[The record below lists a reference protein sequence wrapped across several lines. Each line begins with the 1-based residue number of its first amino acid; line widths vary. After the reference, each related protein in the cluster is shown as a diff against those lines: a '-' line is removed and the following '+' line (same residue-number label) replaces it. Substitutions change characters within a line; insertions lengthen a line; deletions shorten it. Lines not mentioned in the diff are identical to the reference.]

1 MRYESVR
8 TTLALLIVVCVLLA
22 GCSNAG
28 TATSQKSQQIRLW
41 IAPNEAEESFWKVAV
56 ARWNQSGLGMPVS
69 FTTIPTTGNSEDAV
83 LSSLVAGTEPDVSS
97 NMFSGF
103 AVQLANL
110 KQLQPLSTM
119 PGYQDLLD
127 KRHMQGLIKNWTVN
141 GNVYAIPIYSNPT
154 LIWWRSD
161 ILKKYGFDHA
171 PRTYQ
176 DVYQLSRRYA
186 DAEHRYGFQ
195 VPAGRSWEDRWFDFI
210 AYYYAASDG
219 QPYITNR
226 KAVFDNTA
234 GLKVATF
241 MDTMYRQGWTARD
254 FDSEDPLVSGL
265 VAGASHGPWD
275 IGRFQQMYPDTM
287 KHIVIGPMLTDA
299 TSGAR
304 TATFA
309 DSKGI
314 VLFKSSKVK
323 NEAFAFISWVL
334 GNDQLNLLWLEK
346 TGMMPA
352 RADLLTN
359 AVFTP
364 YFATHPMERIYAE
377 YVNVAVP
384 PALNENT
391 IDIQKAMSLQLVGAL
406 ASGTKTPAVALAD
419 AVRRIDRLL
428 QAHQ

>member
-1 MRYESVR
+1 MRPGF
-8 TTLALLIVVCVLLA
+8 ALLVAAFAVLA
-22 GCSNAG
+22 GCSKADP
-28 TATSQKSQQIRLW
+28 ATSQRPQEIRLW
-41 IAPNEAEESFWKVAV
+41 VAPNEAEESFWKVAV
-56 ARWNQSGLGMPVS
+56 ARWNKSGLGMPVS
-69 FTTIPTTGNSEDAV
+69 FTTIPTTGSSEDAV
-83 LSSLVAGTEPDVSS
+83 LSSLVAGTEPDISS

-103 AVQLANL
+103 AVQIADL
-110 KQLQPLSTM
+110 KQLQPLSSM
-119 PGYQDLLD
+119 PGYQALIIG
-127 KRHMQGLIKNWTVN
+127 RHMQGLIRNWTIN

-161 ILKKYGFDHA
+161 ILARYGFRQA

-186 DAEHRYGFQ
+186 EAEHRYGFQ
-195 VPAGRSWEDRWFDFI
+195 VAAGRNWEDRWFDFI
-210 AYYYAASDG
+210 AYYYAASNG
-219 QPYITNR
+219 QPYIANG
-226 KAVFDNTA
+226 KAVFDNAA
-234 GLKVATF
+234 GLKVAAF
-241 MDTMYRQGWTARD
+241 MDTMYRQGWTAAD
-254 FDSEDPLVSGL
+254 FDSEEPLVSGL

-275 IGRFQQMYPDTM
+275 IGRFEHMYPDTM

-299 TSGAR
+299 TSVTQ

-314 VLFKSSKVK
+314 VLFKNSKVK
-323 NEAFAFISWVL
+323 DQAFAFIAWVL

-359 AVFTP
+359 PVFKP
-364 YFATHPMERIYAE
+364 YFASHPMAKIYAD

-406 ASGTKTPAVALAD
+406 ANGTKTPAVALAD
-419 AVRRIDRLL
+419 AERQIERILKV
-428 QAHQ
+428 HQ

>member
-1 MRYESVR
+1 MRPGF
-8 TTLALLIVVCVLLA
+8 ALLVAACAVLA
-22 GCSNAG
+22 GCSKADP
-28 TATSQKSQQIRLW
+28 ATSQRPQEIRLW
-41 IAPNEAEESFWKVAV
+41 VAPNEAEESFWKVAV
-56 ARWNQSGLGMPVS
+56 ARWNKSGLGMPVS
-69 FTTIPTTGNSEDAV
+69 FTTIPTTGSSEDAV
-83 LSSLVAGTEPDVSS
+83 LSSLVAGTEPDISS

-103 AVQLANL
+103 AVQLADL
-110 KQLQPLSTM
+110 KQLQPLSSM
-119 PGYQDLLD
+119 PGYQALITG
-127 KRHMQGLIKNWTVN
+127 RHMQGLIRNWTVN

-161 ILKKYGFDHA
+161 ILARYGFRQA

-186 DAEHRYGFQ
+186 EAEHRYGFQ
-195 VPAGRSWEDRWFDFI
+195 VAAGRNWEDRWFDFI
-210 AYYYAASDG
+210 AYYYAASNG
-219 QPYITNR
+219 QPYIANG
-226 KAVFDNTA
+226 KAVFDNAA
-234 GLKVATF
+234 GLKVAVF
-241 MDTMYRQGWTARD
+241 MDTMYKQGWTAGD
-254 FDSEDPLVSGL
+254 FDSEEPLVSGL

-275 IGRFQQMYPDTM
+275 IGRFEHMYPDTM

-299 TSGAR
+299 TSVTL

-314 VLFKSSKVK
+314 VLFKNSKVK
-323 NEAFAFISWVL
+323 DQAFAFIAWVL

-359 AVFTP
+359 PVFKP
-364 YFATHPMERIYAE
+364 YFASHPMAKIYAD

-406 ASGTKTPAVALAD
+406 ANGTKTPAVALAD
-419 AVRRIDRLL
+419 AERQTERILKV
-428 QAHQ
+428 HQ

>member
-1 MRYESVR
+1 MRPGF
-8 TTLALLIVVCVLLA
+8 ALLVAACAVLA
-22 GCSNAG
+22 GCSKADP
-28 TATSQKSQQIRLW
+28 ATSQRPQEIRLW
-41 IAPNEAEESFWKVAV
+41 VAPNEAEESFWKVAV
-56 ARWNQSGLGMPVS
+56 ARWNKSGLGMPVS
-69 FTTIPTTGNSEDAV
+69 FTTIPTTGSSEDAV
-83 LSSLVAGTEPDVSS
+83 LSSLVAGTEPDISS

-103 AVQLANL
+103 AVQIADL
-110 KQLQPLSTM
+110 KQLQPLSSM
-119 PGYQDLLD
+119 PGYQALITG
-127 KRHMQGLIKNWTVN
+127 RHMQGLIRNWTVN

-161 ILKKYGFDHA
+161 ILARYGFRQA

-186 DAEHRYGFQ
+186 EAEHRFGFQ
-195 VPAGRSWEDRWFDFI
+195 VAAGCNWEDRWFDFI
-210 AYYYAASDG
+210 AYYYAASNG
-219 QPYITNR
+219 QPYIANG
-226 KAVFDNTA
+226 KAVFDNAA
-234 GLKVATF
+234 GLKVAAF
-241 MDTMYRQGWTARD
+241 MDTMYKQGWTPGD
-254 FDSEDPLVSGL
+254 CDSEEPLVSGL

-275 IGRFQQMYPDTM
+275 IGRFEHMYPDTM

-299 TSGAR
+299 TSVTQ

-314 VLFKSSKVK
+314 VLFKNSKVK
-323 NEAFAFISWVL
+323 DQAFAFIAWVL

-359 AVFTP
+359 PVFKP
-364 YFATHPMERIYAE
+364 YFASHPMAKIYAD

-406 ASGTKTPAVALAD
+406 ANGTKTPAVALAD
-419 AVRRIDRLL
+419 AERETERILKV
-428 QAHQ
+428 HQ